1 MSTIDKISADGLILA
16 SAKITVNIPG
26 SDSDVYTIEGG
37 KKRHSLVGIDVKIIN
52 IIYAKLAKH
61 FLC

>member
-1 MSTIDKISADGLILA
+1 MSTTDKISADGLILA

-37 KKRHSLVGIDVKIIN
+37 KKRHSIVGIDVKIIN
-52 IIYAKLAKH
+52 IIYAK
-61 FLC
+61 